1 MALRESVAWVEFLEN
16 VVQFGWLGIPT
27 NSSSL
32 QLEELGMNHIKDQDG
47 SWMKIILK
55 YKYVSRIVWMMEL
68 FL

>member
-16 VVQFGWLGIPT
+16 VVQFGWLGTPT

>member
-16 VVQFGWLGIPT
+16 VVQFGWLGTPT

-32 QLEELGMNHIKDQDG
+32 QLEELGMNHIKNQDG